1 MAAKGGVINLRGTI
15 RESPSLNVE
24 ADAEKLYKAMKG
36 LGTDEKTLTDVLT
49 RRSNAQRQL
58 IMKAYKTAYGRDLI
72 DDIKS
77 ETSGSFERALVALL
91 HAPAQYDAYEMRSAI
106 KGAGTDEGCLSEILA
121 SRTKQQINAMS
132 HVYEE
137 EYGNKLEDD
146 IASDTSSYLR
156 RVLVALLQANRD
168 EGNFV
173 DQELVEKDAKELLE
187 AGEKKWGT
195 DEGAF
200 IMILC
205 VRNVHHLRRVFDTY
219 KTMTNKD
226 IEDSIKSETAGSFE
240 DALLAIVK
248 CIKNV
253 QEFFAYKLHKSM
265 KQGLGTDE
273 NTLIRVLVSRSEV
286 DLQNIK
292 QHYKQTYGEE
302 LQAVIEGDTSG
313 DFRTTLASI
322 CSAGD

>member
-77 ETSGSFERALVALL
+77 ETSGSFVRVLVALL
-91 HAPAQYDAYEMRSAI
+91 HVPAQYDAYEMRNAI

-121 SRTKQQINAMS
+121 SRTKQQIKAMS

-265 KQGLGTDE
+265 KGLGTDE
-273 NTLIRVLVSRSEV
+273 NTLIRVLVSRSEI

-313 DFRTTLASI
+313 DFRTALACI